1 MTARGPVA
9 SRPGYAAR
17 RHAHRALPKEKKH
30 ERTSR
35 MERISDTVHAVLYGL
50 WQAVV
55 VTPTSYICALL
66 YALFLSR
73 TTNRVFLRAIMLLCL
88 QGSCLVLS
96 ILAFFSF
103 YHAWVPQVALTKEV
117 WLDYGLPSPSAS
129 VLLEQGYGDSP
140 AWRVEP
146 EVDLFVM
153 DQPYDVSLEL
163 RVPVSSRNVWVGN
176 FMVDMDL
183 IGYNDTIL
191 YQSKRPA
198 LLVPEPR
205 PFRWVS
211 RLARALWQPLRSEPM
226 VPLQVVRVPLLR
238 HIVPFASASGRLD
251 DPESVRV
258 LGYKA
263 MRADIRLRLRHA
275 AESLLQ
281 VEHAVLR
288 FDAYLTGIPYL
299 MFHYPVFSFGVFL
312 LCFSGVE
319 FLVAGSLWLLAALY
333 YSWCA
338 P

>member
-1 MTARGPVA
+1 
-9 SRPGYAAR
+9 
-17 RHAHRALPKEKKH
+17 
-30 ERTSR
+30 
-35 MERISDTVHAVLYGL
+35 
-50 WQAVV
+50 
-55 VTPTSYICALL
+55 
-66 YALFLSR
+66 
-73 TTNRVFLRAIMLLCL
+73 
-88 QGSCLVLS
+88 
-96 ILAFFSF
+96 
-103 YHAWVPQVALTKEV
+103 
-117 WLDYGLPSPSAS
+117 
-129 VLLEQGYGDSP
+129 
-140 AWRVEP
+140 
-146 EVDLFVM
+146 M

-183 IGYNDTIL
+183 VSYNDTIL

-205 PFRWVS
+205 PLRWVS
-211 RLARALWQPLRSEPM
+211 RLARAVWQPLRGEPM

-238 HIVPFASASGRLD
+238 HIVPFASATGRLD
-251 DPESVRV
+251 DPESVRE

-263 MRADIRLRLRHA
+263 LRADIQLRLRHA
-275 AESLLQ
+275 SESLLQ

-288 FDAYLTGIPYL
+288 FDAFLTGIPCVCNDSHSYL